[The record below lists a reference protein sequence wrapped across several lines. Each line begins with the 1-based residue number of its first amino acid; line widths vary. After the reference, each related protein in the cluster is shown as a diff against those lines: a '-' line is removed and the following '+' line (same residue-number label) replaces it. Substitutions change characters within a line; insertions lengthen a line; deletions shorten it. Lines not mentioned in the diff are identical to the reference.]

1 VGTRV
6 RIPVVLLI
14 WVIVGIIVAINNNYG
29 HIHNGSD
36 LATFILAVVLWPI
49 LVFGGDVLIR
59 F

>member
-1 VGTRV
+1 MATRV

-14 WVIVGIIVAINNNYG
+14 WVVVGIVIAMNNNYG
-29 HIHNGSD
+29 HIHNGSQ

-49 LVFGGDVLIR
+49 LVFGGDVLIV